1 MGIQGLLPFLKK
13 ASREAHLRDFK
24 GQTAAVDAYCWL
36 HKGAF
41 SCADK
46 LVRGEPTDGYV
57 IYMMKQISLM
67 LNNYIKPIL
76 VFDGCNLPSKAGTE
90 LKRRENRERNR
101 KKAKE
106 LLREGRTR
114 EARECFQRCVDITSE
129 MAAEVIEACR
139 ARNVDIIV
147 APYEAD
153 SQLAYLNQC
162 GIAQLVITEDSD
174 LVLFGCKNV
183 LFKMDSNGGCVLVD
197 SEKLHLSMNV
207 PRDKFCF
214 SKFRNMCILS
224 GCDYLP
230 SLPGIGL
237 AKSCKF
243 FNVTSNPDIHNALC
257 KLPSYLNMPHLEV
270 NKGYR
275 DGFIQAI
282 NTFLYQ
288 LVFDPIT
295 RQLRPL
301 NDYPDDTGP
310 DDYPYAGKFIGHEK
324 ALQIAL
330 GNVNVQTGAVVG
342 YFSPETYKPPA
353 PKSSGWRK
361 HGDVCAPHPSMWG
374 NNNNINKNEALTSSA
389 PAIPSI
395 VPQSTTP
402 HTTTTTGKER
412 TIPTPIFKRKK
423 QELDESDITEG
434 DLQSLYSLPEK
445 RKKHNNNDK
454 EEHVQEDDLHLS
466 MTQETSSVKPE
477 ERDSMESEG
486 DSGRVSDHFSS
497 PEEQKP
503 NRRNPFAKSQSV
515 VSKLSS
521 GSQFSALKRFSKMKK
536 TIVDQNTVVQSRYFA
551 SSTTSNSNSATIKT
565 ESTPNTPVPAPENT
579 VECKQDVL
587 PTNDTEKMS
596 SKSKS
601 DNIFNPDQS
610 EEPPLS
616 PIDSNFE
623 QKTRTTFKW
632 NKLSEVYSHSKPITV
647 ETSKATKYK
656 FKCVNPQTKEQKEN
670 HCDTSSLEE
679 SSEES
684 PSTSSSQCNQS
695 SQKSSCTNDVCSID
709 NDSFNLT
716 PASSLPLTP
725 IDNDSINLT
734 PVSLP
739 PTPVRQTS
747 IPTKSKVGEKFK
759 KSGVKTPNRCRAPG
773 LSKSANKRKS
783 GPGPKQL
790 SLTDMFGFKK
800 EEKKLQAVGPIL

>member
-67 LNNYIKPIL
+67 LNNDIKPIL

-129 MAAEVIEACR
+129 MAAEVIDACR

-183 LFKMDSNGGCVLVD
+183 LFKMDNNGGCVLVD

-243 FNVTSNPDIHNALC
+243 FNVTSNPDLHNALC
-257 KLPSYLNMPHLEV
+257 KLPSYLKMPHLEV
-270 NKGYR
+270 NKKYR

-301 NDYPDDTGP
+301 NEYPDDTGP

-342 YFSPETYKPPA
+342 NFSPETYKPPA
-353 PKSSGWRK
+353 PKSSGWSK
-361 HGDVCAPHPSMWG
+361 HGDMCAPHPSMWG
-374 NNNNINKNEALTSSA
+374 NNNNSNKKEALTSSA
-389 PAIPSI
+389 PIIPSI
-395 VPQSTTP
+395 LPQSTTP
-402 HTTTTTGKER
+402 HTTTTGKEI
-412 TIPTPIFKRKK
+412 TITTPIFKRKK

-434 DLQSLYSLPEK
+434 DLQNLYSLPEK
-445 RKKHNNNDK
+445 RKKLNNNNNDK
-454 EEHVQEDDLHLS
+454 EENLQEDDPHLS
-466 MTQETSSVKPE
+466 MSQETSSAKPG
-477 ERDSMESEG
+477 ERDSMEGEG
-486 DSGRVSDHFSS
+486 DSGRASDHFSS

-503 NRRNPFAKSQSV
+503 RRNPFAKSQSV

-536 TIVDQNTVVQSRYFA
+536 TVVDQNTIVQSRYFT
-551 SSTTSNSNSATIKT
+551 SSTTSNSNSAAIKT
-565 ESTPNTPVPAPENT
+565 ESTPNAPVPSPENT
-579 VECKQDVL
+579 VEYKQDMQ

-601 DNIFNPDQS
+601 DQIFNPDQS

-616 PIDSNFE
+616 LIDSNFQ
-623 QKTRTTFKW
+623 QKTPTTFKW
-632 NKLSEVYSHSKPITV
+632 NKLSEVYSHSKHITV
-647 ETSKATKYK
+647 ETSKATRYK
-656 FKCVNPQTKEQKEN
+656 FKCVTPQTKEQKEN

-679 SSEES
+679 SGEES
-684 PSTSSSQCNQS
+684 PSTSSSQGHQS
-695 SQKSSCTNDVCSID
+695 SQRSSCASDVCSID
-709 NDSFNLT
+709 NDSFSLT

-725 IDNDSINLT
+725 IDNDSFNLT
-734 PVSLP
+734 PGSLP
-739 PTPVRQTS
+739 PTPVSQTS
-747 IPTKSKVGEKFK
+747 IPAKSVVGEKFK

-773 LSKSANKRKS
+773 LTKSASKRKS
-783 GPGPKQL
+783 GSGPRQL